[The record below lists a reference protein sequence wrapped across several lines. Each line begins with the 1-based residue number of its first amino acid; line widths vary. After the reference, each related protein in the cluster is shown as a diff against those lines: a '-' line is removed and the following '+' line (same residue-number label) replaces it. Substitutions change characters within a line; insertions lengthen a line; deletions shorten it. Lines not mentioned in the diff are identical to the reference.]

1 MPRVKRGKTHVAR
14 RKRLL
19 SKTKGFKWTRKSSVR
34 HAKTAALKAGV
45 HAYMDR
51 KKKKRVN
58 RTLWNIQVNA
68 AVREHGMTY
77 SKFIAALKKN
87 KIDLDRK
94 VLAELAATQPKAF
107 AKIVE
112 KVK

>member
-1 MPRVKRGKTHVAR
+1 M
-14 RKRLL
+14 
-19 SKTKGFKWTRKSSVR
+19 R

-87 KIDLDRK
+87 KIELDRK
-94 VLAELAATQPKAF
+94 VLAELAIKYPEVFKEVVENTLKYLEASRSDLTEEAF
-107 AKIVE
+107 LSTR
-112 KVK
+112 

>member
-1 MPRVKRGKTHVAR
+1 M
-14 RKRLL
+14 
-19 SKTKGFKWTRKSSVR
+19 R

-87 KIDLDRK
+87 KIELDRK
-94 VLAELAATQPKAF
+94 VLAELAATQPKVF